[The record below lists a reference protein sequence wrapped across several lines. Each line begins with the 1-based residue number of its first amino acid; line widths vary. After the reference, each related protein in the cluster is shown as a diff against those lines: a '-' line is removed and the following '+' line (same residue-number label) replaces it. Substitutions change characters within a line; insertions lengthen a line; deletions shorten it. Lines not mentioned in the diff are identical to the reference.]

1 MHGPGAL
8 KWGRLSS
15 IDHTEA
21 DPLPG
26 SSPVPQRAFDWKK
39 EGKQCL
45 QKQLYFQTVKGLDV
59 LVPRG
64 PRMEA
69 QLNQLTNL

>member
-1 MHGPGAL
+1 MHGPGVL
-8 KWGRLSS
+8 KWGRLSLT
-15 IDHTEA
+15 DRTEA
-21 DPLPG
+21 DSLPG
-26 SSPVPQRAFDWKK
+26 SSPVPQRVFDWKK
-39 EGKQCL
+39 KGRQDL
-45 QKQLYFQTVKGLDV
+45 QKQLSFHAVNGLDV